1 MKFEELM
8 NLTHDQESVDI
19 RELKEILPLTPYEV
33 IVQLYSQHGRNLE
46 FQNQYGS
53 IEISKIKW
61 EKISLEAYKIIDC
74 DYYEGFNRWFSVVE
88 KRAENFEIDG
98 WKCIDKRKDIVE
110 NWEKYQTWIYAPI
123 FFKSKHL
130 NVSFDLK
137 LVEGHTRVALL
148 KGLVNEGVVSK
159 YRKHEIWLGDSIVKS
174 EGLMY

>member
-98 WKCIDKRKDIVE
+98 WKCIDK
-110 NWEKYQTWIYAPI
+110 
-123 FFKSKHL
+123 HL